1 MGLDR
6 PAADRLVSSN
16 MTRPTTSRTI
26 ATLALAAFIG
36 SLLGASGCVISRA
49 KTEFTGTYIAPQTV
63 RQIDEGESKASVL
76 DLLGP
81 PAAKIDLSG
90 GAERWTWRWSKTRRS
105 SDRVLLLSSTHQ
117 EVEEGGTVWVEFQ
130 DGYVTSVWSQ

>member
-1 MGLDR
+1 
-6 PAADRLVSSN
+6 
-16 MTRPTTSRTI
+16 MTRPTTSRI
-26 ATLALAAFIG
+26 VAAIALAGLLG
-36 SLLGASGCVISRA
+36 SVLGASGCVVSRA
-49 KTEFTGTYIAPQTV
+49 RTEFSGSYIAPQTV

-81 PAAKIDLSG
+81 PAAKFDLSG

-105 SDRVLLLSSTHQ
+105 SDRVLLLSSTRQ
-117 EVEEGGTVWVEFQ
+117 EIEEGGTVWVEFQ